1 MNENRIKRNSLLG
14 EKLVKELASRN
25 IEAFYTESKD
35 AALAKA
41 LELIPEGSSVG
52 WGGSMSIDEIGL
64 RRAIIDGNYAEID
77 RDAASSPEE
86 KTKLMHDILSCD
98 YFITSCNAL
107 SEDGIIVNIDGVGNR
122 VAAIA
127 YGPAHVVIIAGINK
141 VVHSVEDALSRARN
155 EAAPINA
162 QRFDINTPCKKTGAC
177 FDCKS
182 PDTICCQFLVTRFSR
197 ETGRIKLILV
207 GEELG
212 F

>member
-64 RRAIIDGNYAEID
+64 RQAIIDGNYAEID
-77 RDAASSPEE
+77 RDTAASPEE
-86 KTKLMHDILSCD
+86 RTKLLHDILSCD